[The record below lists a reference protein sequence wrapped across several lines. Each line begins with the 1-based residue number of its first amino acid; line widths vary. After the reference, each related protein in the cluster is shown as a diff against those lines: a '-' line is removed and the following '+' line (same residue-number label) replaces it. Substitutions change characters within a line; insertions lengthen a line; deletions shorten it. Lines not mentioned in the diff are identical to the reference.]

1 MHEVRAVLVLC
12 EHGLLGIFGF
22 RLALLYRQL
31 CNAVRSI
38 RLGPY
43 FLKHLVDFGLIL
55 GMLHV
60 ADALCSIVV
69 LRHLLD

>member
-1 MHEVRAVLVLC
+1 
-12 EHGLLGIFGF
+12 
-22 RLALLYRQL
+22 
-31 CNAVRSI
+31 
-38 RLGPY
+38 
-43 FLKHLVDFGLIL
+43 VDFGLIL